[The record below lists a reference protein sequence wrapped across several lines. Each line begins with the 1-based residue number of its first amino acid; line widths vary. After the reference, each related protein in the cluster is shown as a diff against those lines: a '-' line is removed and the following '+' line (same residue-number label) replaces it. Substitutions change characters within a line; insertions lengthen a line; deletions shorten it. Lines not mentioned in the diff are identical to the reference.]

1 MLCQSSFFSEQQR
14 DKKKSASLCGD
25 TYPFSLGDR
34 IRFET
39 RVVRTQRKHHP
50 KRRRTK
56 TTITRIKK
64 YATTHRPVARVNQP
78 RRVVRVD
85 FRLLF
90 PSIGIDDIIMVAP
103 LHFDKGLFDD
113 KVWSVCLSRACA
125 CFFALSLSL
134 SLSLSLRGYV

>member
-1 MLCQSSFFSEQQR
+1 MVLCQSSFFSEQQR

-39 RVVRTQRKHHP
+39 RCKNAKKTHP
-50 KRRRTK
+50 K
-56 TTITRIKK
+56 TTANENDNTRIKK

-134 SLSLSLRGYV
+134 RGYV